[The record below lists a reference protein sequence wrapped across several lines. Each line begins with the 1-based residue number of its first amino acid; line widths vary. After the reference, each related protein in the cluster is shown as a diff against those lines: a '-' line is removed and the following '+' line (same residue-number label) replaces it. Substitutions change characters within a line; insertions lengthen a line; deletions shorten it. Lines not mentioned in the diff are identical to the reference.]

1 MTEIASG
8 ERLIETQLAQKLEI
22 SQTPVILN
30 PVRISY
36 LMVSL
41 NNYS

>member
-22 SQTPVILN
+22 SRTPMILN
-30 PVRISY
+30 PVHIK
-36 LMVSL
+36 LF
-41 NNYS
+41 NGEP